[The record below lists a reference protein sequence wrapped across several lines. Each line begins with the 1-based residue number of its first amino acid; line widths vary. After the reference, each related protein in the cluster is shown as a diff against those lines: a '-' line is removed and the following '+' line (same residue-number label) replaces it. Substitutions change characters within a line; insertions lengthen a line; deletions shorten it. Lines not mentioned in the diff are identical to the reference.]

1 MRTIAAISTPPGK
14 GGIGIVRMSGESSLE
29 ILKKIF
35 TKKEIRPRFMHYG
48 KIIYENRVVDE
59 VMACYFNKPHTYTC
73 EDMVEIYCHGGYV
86 SCLYILEIL
95 LKLGA
100 VPAEAGEF
108 TKLAFL
114 NGRIDLLEAEAV
126 EGIIEAESKEEQLMY
141 ADVLGGKLTE
151 KLDSVLNDVVNLIS
165 ECEAKIDYPEL
176 GDVDDM
182 KEKLEKIHGGLISF
196 LDDEKRTTYIRDGL
210 KLAIIGRPN
219 VGKSSLLN
227 ALTNKER
234 AIVTEIAGTTRD
246 TIEETIN
253 YEGLTI
259 RLIDTAGIR
268 STDEVIER
276 EGIKLSK
283 KAAEDA
289 DFVVVVLDGSA
300 KLQADDFEIME
311 LVKDKEKIFLI
322 NKEDKGLK
330 IDLKSVEKYGEYI
343 ISSIKND
350 SGVRELLDAI
360 KKRIVHDI
368 DFNVTSIFNIRHVDL
383 IERAISEI
391 ETAIRDI
398 DVMPFE
404 IVEVSLREAHE
415 YISMILGRDTSEDI
429 IDRVF
434 RDFCVGK

>member
-48 KIIYENRVVDE
+48 KIIYESRTVDE

-151 KLDSVLNDVVNLIS
+151 KLESVLNDVVNLIS

-182 KEKLEKIHGGLISF
+182 KEKLEKIHGGLVSF

-300 KLQADDFEIME
+300 PLQADDFEIME

>member
-59 VMACYFNKPHTYTC
+59 VMACYFNKPRTYTC

-300 KLQADDFEIME
+300 QLQADDFEIME

-322 NKEDKGLK
+322 NKEDKGLE

-360 KKRIVHDI
+360 KKRIVQDI

-398 DVMPFE
+398 DIMPFE

>member
-14 GGIGIVRMSGESSLE
+14 GGIGIVRMSGEFSLE

-300 KLQADDFEIME
+300 SLQADDFEIME

-398 DVMPFE
+398 DIMPFE

>member
-48 KIIYENRVVDE
+48 KIIYENRIVDE

-114 NGRIDLLEAEAV
+114 NGRIELLEAEAV

-182 KEKLEKIHGGLISF
+182 KEKLEKIHRGLISF

-300 KLQADDFEIME
+300 PLQADDFEIVE

-322 NKEDKGLK
+322 NKEDKGLE

-398 DVMPFE
+398 AIMPFE

>member
-48 KIIYENRVVDE
+48 KIIYESRTVDE

-300 KLQADDFEIME
+300 PLQADDFEIME

>member
-151 KLDSVLNDVVNLIS
+151 KLESVLNDVVNLIS

-182 KEKLEKIHGGLISF
+182 KERLDVIHRGLISF

-300 KLQADDFEIME
+300 SLQADDFEIME

-360 KKRIVHDI
+360 KKRIVRDI

>member
-48 KIIYENRVVDE
+48 KIVYENRVIDE

-151 KLDSVLNDVVNLIS
+151 KLESVLNDVVNLIS

-182 KEKLEKIHGGLISF
+182 KEKLEKIHGGLVSF

-268 STDEVIER
+268 STEEVIEK

-283 KAAEDA
+283 KAAEEA

-300 KLQADDFEIME
+300 PLQADDFEIME

-322 NKEDKGLK
+322 NKEDKGLE

-360 KKRIVHDI
+360 KKRIVHEI

-391 ETAIRDI
+391 KTAIRDI
-398 DVMPFE
+398 DIMPFE

>member
-100 VPAEAGEF
+100 IPAEAGEF

-151 KLDSVLNDVVNLIS
+151 KLESVLNDVVNLIS

-300 KLQADDFEIME
+300 PLQADDFEIME

-350 SGVRELLDAI
+350 RGVRELLDAI

>member
-48 KIIYENRVVDE
+48 KIVYKNRVIDE

-126 EGIIEAESKEEQLMY
+126 EGIIEAESKKEQLMY

-151 KLDSVLNDVVNLIS
+151 KLEFVLNDVVNLIS

-182 KEKLEKIHGGLISF
+182 KKKLEKIHGGLVSF

-268 STDEVIER
+268 STDEVIEK

-283 KAAEDA
+283 KAAEEA

-300 KLQADDFEIME
+300 PLQADDFEIME

-322 NKEDKGLK
+322 NKEDKGLE

-360 KKRIVHDI
+360 KKRIVHEI

>member
-151 KLDSVLNDVVNLIS
+151 KLESVLNDVVNLIS

-196 LDDEKRTTYIRDGL
+196 LDDEKRTIYIRDGL

-300 KLQADDFEIME
+300 PLQADDFEIME
-311 LVKDKEKIFLI
+311 LVKDKEKVFLI

>member
-1 MRTIAAISTPPGK
+1 MRTIAAISTSPGK

-48 KIIYENRVVDE
+48 KIIYESRTVDE

-300 KLQADDFEIME
+300 PLQADDFEIME

>member
-48 KIIYENRVVDE
+48 KIIYENRIVDE
-59 VMACYFNKPHTYTC
+59 AMACYFNKPHTYTC

-300 KLQADDFEIME
+300 PLQADDFEIME

>member
-14 GGIGIVRMSGESSLE
+14 GGIGIVRMSGQDSLN
-29 ILKKIF
+29 IVQKIF
-35 TKKEIRPRFMHYG
+35 TG
-48 KIIYENRVVDE
+48 KIKNPRYMYYGNIVFNDKKVDE
-59 VMACYFNKPHTYTC
+59 VLVCYFKAPFSYTR

-95 LKLGA
+95 YSLGA
-100 VPAEAGEF
+100 VAADRGEF

-114 NGRIDLLEAEAV
+114 NGRIDLIEAEAV
-126 EGIIEAESKEEQLMY
+126 NGIIEAESKEEQSMY
-141 ADVLGGKLTE
+141 ADVLGGKLTT
-151 KLDSVLNDVVNLIS
+151 KLDDILEKIVYLIS

-176 GDVDDM
+176 GDVDNM
-182 KEKLEKIHGGLISF
+182 KERLVEINSKLNSF
-196 LDDEKRTTYIRDGL
+196 LDDEKRTSYIRDGL
-210 KLAIIGRPN
+210 NLAIIGRPN

-234 AIVTEIAGTTRD
+234 AIVTEIPGTTRD
-246 TIEETIN
+246 TIEEFIN
-253 YEGLTI
+253 YEGLNI

-268 STDEVIER
+268 TTDEVIEK

-283 KAAEDA
+283 EAAKKS
-289 DFVVVVLDGSA
+289 DFVVVVIDGSNDIN
-300 KLQADDFEIME
+300 DDDIEILE
-311 LVKDKEKIFLI
+311 SVKDKEKIILV
-322 NKEDKGLK
+322 NKDDLGIKADLESLK
-330 IDLKSVEKYGEYI
+330 VYGDVL

-350 SGVRELLDAI
+350 KGVRELMENI
-360 KKRIVHDI
+360 KNRVIKDI
-368 DFNVTSIFNIRHVDL
+368 DFNVTSIFNLRHVEL
-383 IERAISEI
+383 IKS
-391 ETAIRDI
+391 AIRELDSAINDI

-434 RDFCVGK
+434 QDFCVGK

>member
-126 EGIIEAESKEEQLMY
+126 EGIIKAESKEEQLMY

-151 KLDSVLNDVVNLIS
+151 KLESVLNDVVNLIS

-300 KLQADDFEIME
+300 PLQADDFEIME

-383 IERAISEI
+383 IEMAISEI

>member
-151 KLDSVLNDVVNLIS
+151 KLESVLNDVVNLIS

-300 KLQADDFEIME
+300 PLQADDFEIME

-343 ISSIKND
+343 FSSIKND

>member
-141 ADVLGGKLTE
+141 ADVLGGKLTQ
-151 KLDSVLNDVVNLIS
+151 KLESVLDDVVNLIS

-182 KEKLEKIHGGLISF
+182 KERLDVIHRGLISF

-300 KLQADDFEIME
+300 PLQADDFEIME

-322 NKEDKGLK
+322 NKEDKGLE

-360 KKRIVHDI
+360 KKRIVQDI

-398 DVMPFE
+398 DIMPFE

>member
-48 KIIYENRVVDE
+48 KIIYENRIVDE
-59 VMACYFNKPHTYTC
+59 AMACYFNKPHTYTC

-151 KLDSVLNDVVNLIS
+151 KLESVLNDVVNLIS

-300 KLQADDFEIME
+300 PLQADDFEIME

>member
-59 VMACYFNKPHTYTC
+59 VMACYFNKPRTYTC

-151 KLDSVLNDVVNLIS
+151 KLESVLNDVVNLIS

-300 KLQADDFEIME
+300 PLQADDFEIME

-330 IDLKSVEKYGEYI
+330 IYLKSVEKYGEYI
-343 ISSIKND
+343 ISSIKNY

>member
-48 KIIYENRVVDE
+48 KIIYENRIVDE

-73 EDMVEIYCHGGYV
+73 EDMVEIYCHGGYG

-141 ADVLGGKLTE
+141 ADVLGGKLTQ
-151 KLDSVLNDVVNLIS
+151 KLESVLDDVVNLIS

-300 KLQADDFEIME
+300 PLQADDFEIME

-383 IERAISEI
+383 IERAILEI

-398 DVMPFE
+398 DIMPFE

>member
-48 KIIYENRVVDE
+48 KIIYENRIVDE

-151 KLDSVLNDVVNLIS
+151 KLESVLNDVVNLIS

-300 KLQADDFEIME
+300 PLQADDFEIME

-322 NKEDKGLK
+322 NKEDKGLE

-360 KKRIVHDI
+360 KKRIVQDI

>member
-151 KLDSVLNDVVNLIS
+151 KLESVLNDVVNLIS

-300 KLQADDFEIME
+300 PLQADDFEIME

-383 IERAISEI
+383 IERAILEI

-398 DVMPFE
+398 DIMPFE

>member
-14 GGIGIVRMSGESSLE
+14 GGIGIVRMSGEASLE

-35 TKKEIRPRFMHYG
+35 TKKEISPRFMHYG
-48 KIIYENRVVDE
+48 KIIYENRIVDE

-210 KLAIIGRPN
+210 KLTIIGRPN

-300 KLQADDFEIME
+300 PLQADDFEIME

-322 NKEDKGLK
+322 NKEDKGLE

>member
-48 KIIYENRVVDE
+48 KIIYENRIVDE

-182 KEKLEKIHGGLISF
+182 KEKLEKIHRGLISF

-300 KLQADDFEIME
+300 PLQADDFEIME

-322 NKEDKGLK
+322 NKEDKGLE

-398 DVMPFE
+398 AIMPFE

>member
-48 KIIYENRVVDE
+48 KIVYENRVVDE

-151 KLDSVLNDVVNLIS
+151 KLESVLNDVVNLIS

-182 KEKLEKIHGGLISF
+182 KEKLEKIYGGLISF

-246 TIEETIN
+246 TIEETIS

-300 KLQADDFEIME
+300 PLQTDDFEIME

-330 IDLKSVEKYGEYI
+330 IDLKSVKKYGEYI

>member
-48 KIIYENRVVDE
+48 KIVYENRVIDE

-151 KLDSVLNDVVNLIS
+151 KLESVLNDVVNLIS

-182 KEKLEKIHGGLISF
+182 KEKLEKIHGGLVSF
-196 LDDEKRTTYIRDGL
+196 LDDEKRTIYIRDGL

-268 STDEVIER
+268 STEEVIEK

-283 KAAEDA
+283 KAAEEA

-300 KLQADDFEIME
+300 PLQADDFEIME

-322 NKEDKGLK
+322 NKEDKGLE

-360 KKRIVHDI
+360 KKRIVHEI

-391 ETAIRDI
+391 KTAIRDI
-398 DVMPFE
+398 DIMPFE

>member
-14 GGIGIVRMSGESSLE
+14 GGIGIVRMSGEFSLE

-151 KLDSVLNDVVNLIS
+151 KLESVLNDVVNLIS

-182 KEKLEKIHGGLISF
+182 TEKLEKIHGGLISF

-300 KLQADDFEIME
+300 PLQADDFEIME

-383 IERAISEI
+383 IERAILEI

-398 DVMPFE
+398 DIMPFE

>member
-246 TIEETIN
+246 TIEETIS

-300 KLQADDFEIME
+300 PLQTDDFEIME

-330 IDLKSVEKYGEYI
+330 IDLKSVKKYGEYI

-360 KKRIVHDI
+360 KKRIVHAI

>member
-14 GGIGIVRMSGESSLE
+14 GGIGIVRMSGEFSLE

-35 TKKEIRPRFMHYG
+35 TKKEIRPRFMYYG

-151 KLDSVLNDVVNLIS
+151 KLESVLNDVVNLIS

-300 KLQADDFEIME
+300 PLQADDFEIME
-311 LVKDKEKIFLI
+311 LVKDKEKVFLI

>member
-59 VMACYFNKPHTYTC
+59 VMVCYFNKPHTYTC

-151 KLDSVLNDVVNLIS
+151 KLESVLNDVVNLIS

-300 KLQADDFEIME
+300 PLQADDFEIME

>member
-1 MRTIAAISTPPGK
+1 
-14 GGIGIVRMSGESSLE
+14 
-29 ILKKIF
+29 
-35 TKKEIRPRFMHYG
+35 MHYG
-48 KIIYENRVVDE
+48 KIIYENRVVDA

-151 KLDSVLNDVVNLIS
+151 KLEFVLNDVVNLIS

-176 GDVDDM
+176 GDGDDM
-182 KEKLEKIHGGLISF
+182 KEKLEKIHGGLVSF

-268 STDEVIER
+268 STDEVIEK

-283 KAAEDA
+283 KAAEEA

-300 KLQADDFEIME
+300 PLQGDDFEIME

-322 NKEDKGLK
+322 NKEDKGLE

-360 KKRIVHDI
+360 KKRIVHEI

>member
-1 MRTIAAISTPPGK
+1 
-14 GGIGIVRMSGESSLE
+14 
-29 ILKKIF
+29 
-35 TKKEIRPRFMHYG
+35 
-48 KIIYENRVVDE
+48 
-59 VMACYFNKPHTYTC
+59 
-73 EDMVEIYCHGGYV
+73 
-86 SCLYILEIL
+86 
-95 LKLGA
+95 
-100 VPAEAGEF
+100 
-108 TKLAFL
+108 
-114 NGRIDLLEAEAV
+114 
-126 EGIIEAESKEEQLMY
+126 
-141 ADVLGGKLTE
+141 
-151 KLDSVLNDVVNLIS
+151 
-165 ECEAKIDYPEL
+165 
-176 GDVDDM
+176 M

-300 KLQADDFEIME
+300 PLQADDFEIME
-311 LVKDKEKIFLI
+311 FVKDKEKIFLI

>member
-48 KIIYENRVVDE
+48 KIVYENRVIDE

-151 KLDSVLNDVVNLIS
+151 KLEFVLNDVVNLIS

-182 KEKLEKIHGGLISF
+182 KEKLEKIHGGLVSF

-268 STDEVIER
+268 STEEVIEK

-283 KAAEDA
+283 KAAEEA

-300 KLQADDFEIME
+300 PLQADDFEIME

-322 NKEDKGLK
+322 NKEDKGLE

-350 SGVRELLDAI
+350 SGVRELLGAI
-360 KKRIVHDI
+360 KKRIVHEI

>member
-182 KEKLEKIHGGLISF
+182 KEKFEKIHGGLISF

-300 KLQADDFEIME
+300 PLQADDFEIME

-398 DVMPFE
+398 DIMPFE

>member
-151 KLDSVLNDVVNLIS
+151 KLESVLNDVVNLIS

-182 KEKLEKIHGGLISF
+182 KEKLEKIHGGLVSF

-300 KLQADDFEIME
+300 PLQADDFEIME

-322 NKEDKGLK
+322 NKEDKGLE

-398 DVMPFE
+398 AIMPFE

>member
-1 MRTIAAISTPPGK
+1 MRTIAATSTPPGK

-48 KIIYENRVVDE
+48 KIVYENRVIDE

-151 KLDSVLNDVVNLIS
+151 KLESVLNDVVNLIS

-182 KEKLEKIHGGLISF
+182 KEKLEKIHGGLVSF
-196 LDDEKRTTYIRDGL
+196 LDDEKRTIYIRDGL

-268 STDEVIER
+268 STEEVIEK

-283 KAAEDA
+283 KAAEEA

-300 KLQADDFEIME
+300 PLQADDFEIME

-322 NKEDKGLK
+322 NKEDKGLE

-360 KKRIVHDI
+360 KKRIVHEI

>member
-14 GGIGIVRMSGESSLE
+14 GGIGIVRMSGEFSLE

-59 VMACYFNKPHTYTC
+59 AMACYFNKPHTYTC

-151 KLDSVLNDVVNLIS
+151 KLESVLNDVVNLIS

-300 KLQADDFEIME
+300 PLQADDFEIME

>member
-14 GGIGIVRMSGESSLE
+14 GGIGIVRMSGPESLN
-29 ILKKIF
+29 IIQKIF
-35 TKKEIRPRFMHYG
+35 TGSIKNPRYMYYGNIVYNDKK
-48 KIIYENRVVDE
+48 VDE
-59 VMACYFNKPHTYTC
+59 VLVCYFKAPFSYTR
-73 EDMVEIYCHGGYV
+73 EDMVEVYCHGGYV

-95 LKLGA
+95 YSLGA
-100 VPAEAGEF
+100 VAAERGEF

-126 EGIIEAESKEEQLMY
+126 NGIIEAESKEEQSMY
-141 ADVLGGKLTE
+141 ADVLGGKLTT
-151 KLDSVLNDVVNLIS
+151 KLDEILDKIVYLIS

-176 GDVDDM
+176 GDVDNM
-182 KEKLEKIHGGLISF
+182 KEKLEEINSKLKSF
-196 LDDEKRTTYIRDGL
+196 LDDEKRTSYIRDGL
-210 KLAIIGRPN
+210 NLAIIGRPN

-234 AIVTEIAGTTRD
+234 AIVTEIPGTTRD
-246 TIEETIN
+246 TIEEFIN
-253 YEGLTI
+253 YEGLNI

-268 STDEVIER
+268 TTDEVIEK

-283 KAAEDA
+283 EAAKKA
-289 DFVVVVLDGSA
+289 DFVVVVIDGSNPIS
-300 KLQADDFEIME
+300 DDDIEILE
-311 LVKDKEKIFLI
+311 SVKDKEKIILV
-322 NKEDKGLK
+322 NKDDLGIKADLEKLK
-330 IDLKSVEKYGEYI
+330 EYGDVL

-350 SGVRELLDAI
+350 KGVRELVENI
-360 KKRIVHDI
+360 KNRVIKDI
-368 DFNVTSIFNIRHVDL
+368 DFNVTSIFNLRHVEL
-383 IERAISEI
+383 IKSAIKELDS
-391 ETAIRDI
+391 AINDI

-434 RDFCVGK
+434 QDFCVGK

>member
-35 TKKEIRPRFMHYG
+35 TKNEIRPRFMHYG
-48 KIIYENRVVDE
+48 KIVYENRVIDE
-59 VMACYFNKPHTYTC
+59 VMACYFNKPRTYTC

-151 KLDSVLNDVVNLIS
+151 KLESVLNDVVNLIS

-176 GDVDDM
+176 GDVDGM
-182 KEKLEKIHGGLISF
+182 KEKLEKIHGGLVSF

-268 STDEVIER
+268 STDEVIEK

-283 KAAEDA
+283 KAAEEA
-289 DFVVVVLDGSA
+289 DFVVVVLDGSVP
-300 KLQADDFEIME
+300 LQADDFEIME

-322 NKEDKGLK
+322 NKEDKGLE

-360 KKRIVHDI
+360 KKRIVHEI